1 MFNFC
6 HLSFDIVFRIV
17 LPKELVT
24 LFFLFLTKQSKI
36 HRPSAEVQT
45 GIIYGCKVIGD
56 GIFSANHKWNIFIL
70 KDSQL

>member
-6 HLSFDIVFRIV
+6 HLSFDIVFGIV

-24 LFFLFLTKQSKI
+24 LFFLFLTKQEVHK
-36 HRPSAEVQT
+36 PSAEFQT
-45 GIIYGCKVIGD
+45 GIIYGQKVIGD
-56 GIFSANHKWNIFIL
+56 GIFPRNYKWNIFIP